1 MSATREFE
9 LRTQRELNSV
19 HANFDLGIG
28 VIRIPKCASSTA
40 VHALR
45 AQSPIDFSEALSLD
59 LEIVA
64 AVRDP
69 VTRLLSSIPETLFRS
84 TPDPQRYAGDILV
97 SEEEYE
103 EILKLRGNE
112 PLELAR
118 AIFERIGGGGFFE
131 IHHLPMFPFIFQA
144 DGRARGPIRIYRA
157 DQSSVALKTLLDAR
171 GGESFAVRSD
181 LRKNERNIPPGP
193 GHNILGR
200 QLKKTFARLRGA
212 VFPAFSRR
220 YPPNHPILRLANS
233 TSPLSS
239 FELGETLKSIYR
251 VIRSDV
257 LLVEEARRVVQHMYA
272 SDLRLFNE
280 VLRLPEVFV
289 SAEEIS
295 FD

>member
-9 LRTQRELNSV
+9 LRTRHELNSV
-19 HANFDLGIG
+19 HANFDLAIG

-40 VHALR
+40 VHALGAR
-45 AQSPIDFSEALSLD
+45 SPIDFSEALSLD

-69 VTRLLSSIPETLFRS
+69 VARLLSSIPETLFRS
-84 TPDPQRYAGDILV
+84 TPDPQKYAGDILV

-103 EILKLRGNE
+103 EIMKLRGNE

-118 AIFERIGGGGFFE
+118 AIFERITGGGFFE
-131 IHHLPMFPFIFQA
+131 IHHLPMFPFIFHS

-157 DQSSVALKTLLDAR
+157 DQSSVALRALLAAR
-171 GGESFAVRSD
+171 GVDGFAVRSD
-181 LRKNERNIPPGP
+181 LRKNDRTIHSGP
-193 GHNILGR
+193 EHNTLGR
-200 QLKKTFARLRGA
+200 QLKKSLARLRGA

-233 TSPLSS
+233 ASPLSS
-239 FELGETLKSIYR
+239 FELGETLKGIYR

-257 LLVEEARRVVQHMYA
+257 LLVEEARRVVQHTYA

-280 VLRLPEVFV
+280 VLRSPGVFV